1 MIFVKTKS
9 VPMSQSD
16 ILEYSGF
23 VTSDMTS
30 RCTHVSDMSSV
41 GKFSISVSRPLI
53 VQSLQIL
60 SPYWFNVESPIY
72 KSCFPEYMEE
82 KYKRRTIL
90 IFNFLSNLVVC
101 YLQLIHILRWN
112 WFRRIYM
119 TFGEWLNHRVW
130 RMEANSQSHLLDPTM
145 FYLPNQI

>member
-60 SPYWFNVESPIY
+60 SAYWFNVESPNY

-82 KYKRRTIL
+82 KYKRIMIF
-90 IFNFLSNLVVC
+90 IFNFLSKLVVC
-101 YLQLIHILRWN
+101 YLQSIYI
-112 WFRRIYM
+112 FR
-119 TFGEWLNHRVW
+119 
-130 RMEANSQSHLLDPTM
+130 
-145 FYLPNQI
+145 